1 MLKRLEEDLN
11 IVHSFVCKHGDLPS
25 YTSHCTNPRAFQS
38 QTHFDLLCFWILS
51 QRALPFLTIPE
62 GKRSLAFFPFYHS
75 KTNTPYAC
83 C

>member
-11 IVHSFVCKHGDLPS
+11 IVHSFVCKRGDLPS

-62 GKRSLAFFPFYHS
+62 GKRSLAFFPIYHS
-75 KTNTPYAC
+75 KMNTPYAC